1 MGFGSWASVCSS
13 ASLQDSR
20 YDRAIEK
27 AVDRW
32 WPDFPFPNAWKA
44 QLYQES
50 LLETG
55 AVSPVGARG
64 IAQFMPKTWSEIT
77 RQLGWGTVSP
87 HLAEPAIEAGAF
99 YMAQLR
105 SGWSSPRPEL
115 ERQRLAQ
122 ASYNAGF
129 GNILR
134 AQKRC
139 SGARDWSAI
148 APCLS
153 LITGR
158 HARETIGYVDR
169 IARWWA
175 MLETSR

>member
-1 MGFGSWASVCSS
+1 
-13 ASLQDSR
+13 
-20 YDRAIEK
+20 
-27 AVDRW
+27 
-32 WPDFPFPNAWKA
+32 
-44 QLYQES
+44 
-50 LLETG
+50 
-55 AVSPVGARG
+55 VSPAGARG
-64 IAQFMPKTWSEIT
+64 IAQFMPATWREVTKT
-77 RQLGWGTVSP
+77 LGWSMVDP
-87 HLAEPAIEAGAF
+87 HTASLAIEAGAF

-105 SGWSSPRPEL
+105 SGWSSPRPET

-153 LITGR
+153 LVTGR

-175 MLETSR
+175 MLEAGRS